1 VTETITESLMS
12 PLTSPLMSLDS
23 ASEELLAAAKLR
35 AVTRP
40 LPAAVAKSLDLLA
53 FAGDTGLLFTRET
66 VGLAARGEAMRIALP
81 GGTLAVAHVR
91 NILDAI
97 VSDDPLHRA
106 GTGAVAFGALPFV
119 PTEAGELIVPREIVA
134 KSSDGTA
141 WWTRIDPLSDHSRS
155 DQPNAADDD
164 PDSLSMPELVA
175 PRLPAWSPH
184 GFGLNSS
191 VSHPVWCDIIA
202 TAVEKI
208 RHETDEADGLRKV
221 VLARSVDVEATD
233 PFVVGD
239 ILARLHA
246 LFPSCMVFSIEGFIG
261 ASPELLVSRKGSSLR
276 AHPLAGT
283 VARSG
288 DPETDAKLAAGLLAS
303 AKDRWEHLLVI
314 DVLDEVLRPLCDEL
328 DVPQTPSIVPLR
340 NVSHLGTLIT
350 GSLRAS
356 DVVNRSAPTALELVS
371 VLNPTPAVGGVP
383 QAKALAVIAALEP
396 VPRGTYAGPVG
407 WVDAAGNGEWA
418 VGLRSAR
425 IDGNRAR
432 MFAGGGIV
440 GDSEPAAELAETQL
454 KLQALLAAVVRP

>member
-1 VTETITESLMS
+1 M
-12 PLTSPLMSLDS
+12 
-23 ASEELLAAAKLR
+23 ASTLL
-35 AVTRP
+35 AVTRQ
-40 LPAAVAKSLDLLA
+40 LPTSVAKSLDLLA

-81 GGTLAVAHVR
+81 GGTRSVAHVR
-91 NILDAI
+91 AVLGAI
-97 VSDDPLHRA
+97 ANEDPLRRA
-106 GTGAVAFGALPFV
+106 GTGAVAFGALAFAPD
-119 PTEAGELIVPREIVA
+119 EAGELIVPREIVA

-141 WWTRIDPLSDHSRS
+141 WWTRIDPRIDRLT
-155 DQPNAADDD
+155 NLANMAE
-164 PDSLSMPELVA
+164 LTMPELSL

-184 GFGLNSS
+184 GFDLHSS
-191 VSHPVWCDIIA
+191 VSHPVWCEIIA
-202 TAVEKI
+202 TAVEQI
-208 RHETDEADGLRKV
+208 RNETDDPDGLRKV

-314 DVLDEVLRPLCDEL
+314 DALDEVLRPLCDEL
-328 DVPQTPSIVPLR
+328 DVPQSPSIVPLR

-350 GSLRAS
+350 GSLRAA
-356 DVVNRSAPTALELVS
+356 DVVDRTAPTALELVS

-383 QAKALAVIAALEP
+383 QAKALAVIAELEP
-396 VPRGTYAGPVG
+396 VSRGTYAGPVG

-425 IDGNRAR
+425 IEGNRAR

-440 GDSEPAAELAETQL
+440 GDSEPGDELAETQL

>member
-1 VTETITESLMS
+1 MTSVHTEANQDTAAIELSK
-12 PLTSPLMSLDS
+12 
-23 ASEELLAAAKLR
+23 ASKLR
-35 AVTRP
+35 AITRA
-40 LPAAVAKSLDLLA
+40 LPASIAKSLDLLA

-66 VGLAARGEAMRIALP
+66 VGLAARGEALRISLP
-81 GGTLAVAHVR
+81 GGTRSVDHVR
-91 NILDAI
+91 AVLDAI
-97 VSDDPLHRA
+97 MSDDPLRRA
-106 GTGAVAFGALPFV
+106 GTGAVAFGALAFAPD
-119 PTEAGELIVPREIVA
+119 EAGELIVPREVVA

-141 WWTRIDPLSDHSRS
+141 WWTRIDPV
-155 DQPNAADDD
+155 AADPTEVASL
-164 PDSLSMPELVA
+164 PDSALVDPAMPELVA

-184 GFGLNSS
+184 GFDLHSS
-191 VSHPVWCDIIA
+191 VSHPVWCEIIA
-202 TAVEKI
+202 TAVEQI
-208 RHETDEADGLRKV
+208 RNETEDADGLRKV

-288 DPETDAKLAAGLLAS
+288 DPDTDAKLAAGLLSS

-314 DVLDEVLRPLCDEL
+314 DALDEVLRPLCDEL

-356 DVVNRSAPTALELVS
+356 DVVDRSAPTALELVS

-396 VPRGTYAGPVG
+396 VSRGTYAGPVG

-425 IDGNRAR
+425 IEGNRAR

-440 GDSEPAAELAETQL
+440 GDSEPGAELAETQL

>member
-1 VTETITESLMS
+1 MTETLTASSMS
-12 PLTSPLMSLDS
+12 INS
-23 ASEELLAAAKLR
+23 ASEELLTAAKLR

-53 FAGDTGLLFTRET
+53 FAGDSGLLFTRET

-81 GGTLAVAHVR
+81 GGTLSVAHVR
-91 NILDAI
+91 NVLDAI

-106 GTGAVAFGALPFV
+106 GTGPVAFGALPFV
-119 PTEAGELIVPREIVA
+119 PTEAGELIVPSEIVA

-141 WWTRIDPLSDHSRS
+141 WWTRIGPMSDPA
-155 DQPNAADDD
+155 PNADDD
-164 PDSLSMPELVA
+164 YSPDSLTMPELVA
-175 PRLPAWSPH
+175 TRQPAWSPH

-202 TAVEKI
+202 TAVEQI
-208 RHETDEADGLRKV
+208 RNETEDADGLRKV

-314 DVLDEVLRPLCDEL
+314 DVLDDVLRPLCDEL

-350 GSLRAS
+350 GSLRAT

-440 GDSEPAAELAETQL
+440 NDSEPAAELAETQL

>member
-1 VTETITESLMS
+1 
-12 PLTSPLMSLDS
+12 MSLDS
-23 ASEELLAAAKLR
+23 ALEELLTAAKLR

-53 FAGDTGLLFTRET
+53 FAGDSGLLFTRET

-81 GGTLAVAHVR
+81 GGTLAVSHVR
-91 NILDAI
+91 NVLDAI

-141 WWTRIDPLSDHSRS
+141 WWTRIDPMSDPTIR
-155 DQPNAADDD
+155 ADDNS
-164 PDSLSMPELVA
+164 PNSLTMPELVA
-175 PRLPAWSPH
+175 ARQPAWSPH

-202 TAVEKI
+202 TAVEQI
-208 RHETDEADGLRKV
+208 RNETDDADGLRKV

-350 GSLRAS
+350 GSLRAA

-440 GDSEPAAELAETQL
+440 GDSEPGAELAETQL

>member
-1 VTETITESLMS
+1 MGTPELGSVDLATRAL
-12 PLTSPLMSLDS
+12 LS
-23 ASEELLAAAKLR
+23 AKGLR
-35 AVTRP
+35 SVTRQIP
-40 LPAAVAKSLDLLA
+40 SSIAKSLDLLA
-53 FAGDTGLLFTRET
+53 FAGDSGLLFTHET
-66 VGLAARGEAMRIALP
+66 VGLAARGEALRIALP
-81 GGTLAVAHVR
+81 GGTRSVGHVR
-91 NILDAI
+91 NVLGAI
-97 VSDDPLHRA
+97 TADDPLRRA
-106 GTGAVAFGALPFV
+106 GTGPVAFGALAFAPDE
-119 PTEAGELIVPREIVA
+119 PGELIVPREIVA

-141 WWTRIDPLSDHSRS
+141 WWTRIVDVNSAIPASC
-155 DQPNAADDD
+155 ADGATN
-164 PDSLSMPELVA
+164 DSLTMPEVST
-175 PRLPAWSPH
+175 PRIPAWSPH
-184 GFGLNSS
+184 GFALNSS
-191 VSHPVWCDIIA
+191 VSHPVWCEIIA
-202 TAVEKI
+202 KAVEQI
-208 RHETDEADGLRKV
+208 RYETNDADGLRKV
-221 VLARSVDVEATD
+221 VLARSVDVEASD

-303 AKDRWEHLLVI
+303 GKDRWEHLLVI
-314 DVLDEVLRPLCDEL
+314 DVLDAVLRPLCDEL

-350 GSLRAS
+350 GSLRAA
-356 DVVNRSAPTALELVS
+356 DVVNLTAPTALELVS

-383 QAKALAVIAALEP
+383 QDKALDLIAALEP

-425 IDGNRAR
+425 IEGNRAR

-440 GDSEPAAELAETQL
+440 GDSVPEAELVETQL

>member
-1 VTETITESLMS
+1 MTQVTLATNVLTEAN
-12 PLTSPLMSLDS
+12 PN
-23 ASEELLAAAKLR
+23 AAAAIELSKALGLR
-35 AVTRP
+35 AITRA
-40 LPAAVAKSLDLLA
+40 LPASVAKSLDLLA

-66 VGLAARGEAMRIALP
+66 VGLAARGEAMRISLP
-81 GGTLAVAHVR
+81 GGTRSVAHVR
-91 NILDAI
+91 AVLDAI
-97 VSDDPLHRA
+97 GSDDPLRRA
-106 GTGAVAFGALPFV
+106 GTGAVAFGALAFAPD
-119 PTEAGELIVPREIVA
+119 EAGELIVPREVVA

-141 WWTRIDPLSDHSRS
+141 WWTRIDPVAIDPVA
-155 DQPNAADDD
+155 DPVADDPTAVATL
-164 PDSLSMPELVA
+164 PDLVA
-175 PRLPAWSPH
+175 PRVPAWSPH
-184 GFGLNSS
+184 GFDLHSS

-202 TAVEKI
+202 TAVEQI
-208 RHETDEADGLRKV
+208 RNETDDADGLRKV

-246 LFPSCMVFSIEGFIG
+246 LFPSCMVFSVEGFIG

-288 DPETDAKLAAGLLAS
+288 DPDTDAKLAAGLLAS

-314 DVLDEVLRPLCDEL
+314 DALDEVLRPLCDEL

-350 GSLRAS
+350 GSLRAT
-356 DVVNRSAPTALELVS
+356 DVVDRSAPTALELVS

-396 VPRGTYAGPVG
+396 VSRGTYAGPVG

-425 IDGNRAR
+425 IEGNRAR

-440 GDSEPAAELAETQL
+440 GDSEPGAELAETQL

>member
-1 VTETITESLMS
+1 MTIPSTDHSNNLPMNPPNELA
-12 PLTSPLMSLDS
+12 T
-23 ASEELLAAAKLR
+23 ASKLR
-35 AVTRP
+35 AVTRQ
-40 LPAAVAKSLDLLA
+40 LPVAVAKSLDLLA

-81 GGTLAVAHVR
+81 GGTRSVAHVR
-91 NILDAI
+91 EVLNAI

-106 GTGAVAFGALPFV
+106 GTGAVAFGALAFAPN
-119 PTEAGELIVPREIVA
+119 ESGELIVPREIVA

-141 WWTRIDPLSDHSRS
+141 WWTRIDPLINLTDESGVPTESS
-155 DQPNAADDD
+155 D
-164 PDSLSMPELVA
+164 PDVAPELTMPELSL

-184 GFGLNSS
+184 GFDLHSS

-202 TAVEKI
+202 IAVEQI
-208 RHETDEADGLRKV
+208 HNETDDADGLRKV

-288 DPETDAKLAAGLLAS
+288 DPETDAKLAAGLLSS

-314 DVLDEVLRPLCDEL
+314 DALDDVLRPLCDEL

-350 GSLRAS
+350 GSLRAA
-356 DVVNRSAPTALELVS
+356 DVVDRSAPTALELVS

-425 IDGNRAR
+425 IEGNRAR

-440 GDSEPAAELAETQL
+440 GDSVPGAELAETQL

>member
-1 VTETITESLMS
+1 MTSVHTEANQDTAAIELSK
-12 PLTSPLMSLDS
+12 
-23 ASEELLAAAKLR
+23 ASKLR
-35 AVTRP
+35 AITRA
-40 LPAAVAKSLDLLA
+40 LPASIAKSLDLLA

-66 VGLAARGEAMRIALP
+66 VGLAARGEAMRISLP
-81 GGTLAVAHVR
+81 GGTRSVDHVR
-91 NILDAI
+91 AVLDAI
-97 VSDDPLHRA
+97 MSDDPLRRA
-106 GTGAVAFGALPFV
+106 GTGAVAFGALAFAPD
-119 PTEAGELIVPREIVA
+119 EAGELIVPREVVA

-141 WWTRIDPLSDHSRS
+141 WWTRIDPV
-155 DQPNAADDD
+155 AADPTEVASL
-164 PDSLSMPELVA
+164 PDSALVDPAMPELVA

-184 GFGLNSS
+184 GFDLHSS
-191 VSHPVWCDIIA
+191 VSHPVWCEIIA
-202 TAVEKI
+202 TAVEQI
-208 RHETDEADGLRKV
+208 RNETEDADGLRKV

-288 DPETDAKLAAGLLAS
+288 DPDTDAKLAAGLLSS

-314 DVLDEVLRPLCDEL
+314 DALDEVLRPLCDEL

-356 DVVNRSAPTALELVS
+356 DVVDRSAPTALELVS

-396 VPRGTYAGPVG
+396 VSRGTYAGPVG

-425 IDGNRAR
+425 IEGNRAR

-440 GDSEPAAELAETQL
+440 GDSEPGAELAETQL

>member
-1 VTETITESLMS
+1 VTVASAAQRS
-12 PLTSPLMSLDS
+12 VGPSNNDGVLDPS
-23 ASEELLAAAKLR
+23 SELAEAATLR
-35 AVTRP
+35 AVTRQ
-40 LPAAVAKSLDLLA
+40 LPSAVAKSLDLLA
-53 FAGDTGLLFTRET
+53 FAGDSGLLFTRET
-66 VGLAARGEAMRIALP
+66 VGLAARGEAMRISLP
-81 GGTLAVAHVR
+81 GGTRSVGHVR
-91 NILDAI
+91 TVLGAI
-97 VSDDPLHRA
+97 ASDDPLHRA
-106 GTGAVAFGALPFV
+106 GSGPVAFGALAFT
-119 PTEAGELIVPREIVA
+119 PTEAGELVVPREIVA

-141 WWTRIDPLSDHSRS
+141 WWTRIDPLE
-155 DQPNAADDD
+155 ADDD
-164 PDSLSMPELVA
+164 GDSLVMPELSL
-175 PRLPAWSPH
+175 PRAPAWSPH
-184 GFGLNSS
+184 GFDLHSS
-191 VSHPVWCDIIA
+191 VSHPVWCEIIA
-202 TAVEKI
+202 TAVEQI
-208 RHETDEADGLRKV
+208 RNETNDPDGLRKV

-288 DPETDAKLAAGLLAS
+288 DPDTDAKLAAGLLAS

-314 DVLDEVLRPLCDEL
+314 DTLDEVLRPLCDEL
-328 DVPQTPSIVPLR
+328 DVPQAPSIVPLR

-350 GSLRAS
+350 GSLRAA
-356 DVVNRSAPTALELVS
+356 DVVDRSAPTALELVS

-396 VPRGTYAGPVG
+396 VSRGTYAGPVG

-440 GDSEPAAELAETQL
+440 GDSEPGAELAETQL

>member
-1 VTETITESLMS
+1 MTLRNIEPSTAAPLRVVPKPDFNASLE
-12 PLTSPLMSLDS
+12 LTT
-23 ASEELLAAAKLR
+23 ASTLL

-40 LPAAVAKSLDLLA
+40 LPTSVAKSLDLLA

-66 VGLAARGEAMRIALP
+66 VGLAARGEAMRIPLP
-81 GGTLAVAHVR
+81 GGTRSVAHVR
-91 NILDAI
+91 AVLGAI
-97 VSDDPLHRA
+97 ASDDPLHRA
-106 GTGAVAFGALPFV
+106 GTGAVAFGALAFAPD
-119 PTEAGELIVPREIVA
+119 EAGELIVPREIVA
-134 KSSDGTA
+134 KSSDGSA
-141 WWTRIDPLSDHSRS
+141 WWTRIDPLIEST
-155 DQPNAADDD
+155 
-164 PDSLSMPELVA
+164 DSPTMPELTMPELSL

-184 GFGLNSS
+184 GFDLHSS
-191 VSHPVWCDIIA
+191 VSHPVWCEIIA
-202 TAVEKI
+202 TAVEQI
-208 RHETDEADGLRKV
+208 RNETDDPEGLRKV
-221 VLARSVDVEATD
+221 VLARSVDVQATD

-314 DVLDEVLRPLCDEL
+314 DALDEVLRPLCDEL
-328 DVPQTPSIVPLR
+328 DVPQSPSIVPLR

-350 GSLRAS
+350 GSLRAA
-356 DVVNRSAPTALELVS
+356 DVVDRTAPTALELVS

-383 QAKALAVIAALEP
+383 QAKALAVIAELEP
-396 VPRGTYAGPVG
+396 VSRGTYAGPVG

-425 IDGNRAR
+425 IEGNRAR

-440 GDSEPAAELAETQL
+440 GDSEPGDELAETQL